1 MDGELIATAL
11 GLAIAA
17 GVSPYATVAV
27 IGLAHQAG
35 WVGAL
40 PAAIAPVA
48 SPWVIAIATL
58 LTIVE
63 FGATLVPGLASAW
76 EAVHTAIRPPAAAV
90 LAVLTLWGA
99 SPAWI
104 LITGLVAGGLATGT
118 ALTKL
123 GVRLAIDTS
132 PEPVSNGLAS
142 LGELSF
148 VALIAVFVW
157 QHPLLALAGAAVVV
171 VLIAL
176 AVRAVWGMIWRNVT
190 RSRRPG
196 SRSIRS

>member
-1 MDGELIATAL
+1 MRGDVIATAL
-11 GLAIAA
+11 GLAVAS
-17 GVSPYATVAV
+17 GVSPYATVAI

-35 WVGAL
+35 MIGTL
-40 PAAIAPVA
+40 PAALTPIA
-48 SPWVIAIATL
+48 SPWVIAVATL
-58 LTIVE
+58 LTVIE
-63 FGATLVPGLASAW
+63 FGATLLPGLASAW

-90 LAVLTLWGA
+90 LAVLTLWGVEPMWVLA
-99 SPAWI
+99 
-104 LITGLVAGGLATGT
+104 TGLLAGGLATGT

-142 LGELSF
+142 VGELSF
-148 VALIAVFVW
+148 VAAIAVFVW
-157 QHPLLALAGAAVVV
+157 QYPVAALLLALALVVG
-171 VLIAL
+171 IAI

-190 RSRRPG
+190 RARRPG